1 MKHNLFKSTMF
12 ALTATTAL
20 SLSSCHYY
28 LGDLPEPE
36 QPEKE
41 NLTGI
46 PDDSQ
51 ATPNPTIDTPTPGV
65 TVPNPQTTVEWING
79 VPVIRLNM
87 TGINGG
93 GSGSGSGG
101 SGSGG
106 GSASGAYWLKLYGT
120 GSDEQNVWVEVDGQP
135 KGIDVYNHSDQE
147 EGRSLKADIVFTVDN
162 SGSMYEEADAVARDI
177 ESWAQLLVDNQL
189 DARFGIVGYDGR
201 ITGAINLTDVTALK
215 EFLNHSSGTSRTMHF
230 GGPDAS
236 TLSQK
241 ANDYFVN
248 SYMDE
253 CGAAAI
259 HYANDLY
266 DFRNGA
272 NRIYVNFTD
281 EPNYPCNKSKYSV
294 KFFEDQ
300 NNWPAAKGTVHTV
313 YSSPK
318 FDNNNWNQEEQP
330 WLISEY
336 TGGTT
341 IFAPYD
347 FTGVTLENL
356 PVTGAMEN
364 SYIIRFTNIDELLDG
379 KPHEVHITIISKDGT
394 VKIEKVFYIIFGTAE

>member
-189 DARFGIVGYDGR
+189 DARFGVVGYEGP
-201 ITGAINLTDVTALK
+201 ITGAINLTDVTELK
-215 EFLNHSSGTSRTMHF
+215 SFLNGNGTGTSRTYHF
-230 GGPDAS
+230 GGSDAS
-236 TLSQK
+236 DLQS
-241 ANDYFVN
+241 AAAEYAVGGW
-248 SYMDE
+248 YE

-259 HYANDLY
+259 RFANDKFN
-266 DFRNGA
+266 FRAGA

-281 EPNYPCNKSKYSV
+281 EPNQPNGKSNFSV
-294 KFFEDQ
+294 EFFKDQ
-300 NNWPAAKGTVHTV
+300 NNWQASNGTVHTV
-313 YSSPK
+313 YSDSQ
-318 FDNNNWNQEEQP
+318 FENNNWNYREQP

-336 TGGTT
+336 TGGTKLFT
-341 IFAPYD
+341 NRS
-347 FTGVTLENL
+347 FTGVTLEDL